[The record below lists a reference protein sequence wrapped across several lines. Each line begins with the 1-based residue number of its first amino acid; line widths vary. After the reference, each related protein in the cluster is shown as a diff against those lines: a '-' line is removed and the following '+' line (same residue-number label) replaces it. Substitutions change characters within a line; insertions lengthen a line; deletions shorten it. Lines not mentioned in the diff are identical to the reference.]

1 MFCRIMERG
10 SEKMIEF
17 KCGSCDTYFYIKR
30 EQYRERMMRLEQIQC
45 PSCLDHAP
53 FDIEYI
59 VKRLVEMDDLRSWE
73 IGTQFA
79 RSPQTNEED
88 IEA

>member
-1 MFCRIMERG
+1 MKRG
-10 SEKMIEF
+10 SENMIEF

-45 PSCLDHAP
+45 PSCFDHAP
-53 FDIEYI
+53 FDIEYV

-73 IGTQFA
+73 VGTQFA
-79 RSPQTNEED
+79 RSSQPADGEKEQK
-88 IEA
+88 